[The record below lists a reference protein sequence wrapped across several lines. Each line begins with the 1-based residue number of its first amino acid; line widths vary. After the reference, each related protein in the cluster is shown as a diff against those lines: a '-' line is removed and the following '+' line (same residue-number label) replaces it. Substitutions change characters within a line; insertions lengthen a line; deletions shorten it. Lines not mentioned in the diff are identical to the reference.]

1 MPQLTPPKAPSLPL
15 ATEEYERDR
24 QNDFSNVLRLY
35 FNQLDN
41 AFRQLLLG
49 FNNFGSFYSTV
60 TQTNP
65 VANAANLVTFDTTA
79 RAYGISIDPTVTS
92 RIRVTKN
99 GVYNFEF
106 AAQLDHA
113 GGGKSLFYIWVLVN
127 GVAAPYSALKIRIG
141 TQEETSTTWNHLTEL
156 RSGDYVEFGWS
167 SSDTV
172 AVLLAQAAAPP
183 VPAVPSVTLSVTYV
197 YPDNSV

>member
-49 FNNFGSFYSTV
+49 FNNFGAFHSTV

-65 VANAANLVTFDTTA
+65 VANAVNLVTFNTTD
-79 RAYGISIDPTVTS
+79 RSYGISIDTTVAS
-92 RIRVTKN
+92 RINVTKN
-99 GVYNFEF
+99 GVYNFQF
-106 AAQLDHA
+106 AAQLDHT
-113 GGGKSLFYIWVLVN
+113 GGGKALFYIWVRVN
-127 GVAAPYSALKIRIG
+127 GVAVTYSAVKVRIG
-141 TQEETSTTWNHLTEL
+141 SNEETSTTWNHLTDL
-156 RSGDYVEFGWS
+156 RSGDYVEFAWT
-167 SSDTV
+167 SSDTA
-172 AVLLAQAAAPP
+172 AVLLAQAAAAP
-183 VPAVPSVTLSVTYV
+183 VPAVPSATLAVTYV